1 MLKRIIVLATII
13 VVSYSCIGYYP
24 KEIFTP
30 LQDETINCTTK
41 DTIVDL
47 YFEGEPINFEYEK
60 IGLIEVHGA
69 NLDNDKDVILLLKKM
84 AIEKCCNAII
94 GIKKGNTV
102 RESGLVFVEKHEYTY
117 NSTTYFGVG
126 VRKK

>member
-1 MLKRIIVLATII
+1 MVC
-13 VVSYSCIGYYP
+13 YSCIGYYP
-24 KEIFTP
+24 KEVFTP
-30 LQDETINCTTK
+30 LQNKTIDCVKN
-41 DTIVDL
+41 DSLVDL
-47 YFEGEPINFEYEK
+47 YFEGEPITFEYEK

-69 NLDNDKDVILLLKKM
+69 SSDNDADVILLLKKL
-84 AIEKCCNAII
+84 ASEKCCNAVI

-102 RESGLVFVEKHEYTY
+102 RESGLAFVEKNEYTY